1 MTMMNDGKRKRG
13 AKAAVLIWLQD
24 HPNRAVSIDSISAEL
39 AEYSRT
45 AIGQTLAVLSAT
57 NPKVRRIASGVYEW
71 SNVGA
76 MIEQP
81 KGETLMLVRVVAMIK
96 DDKRL
101 VVDENGQLFKLEPVE
116 L

>member
-1 MTMMNDGKRKRG
+1 
-13 AKAAVLIWLQD
+13 
-24 HPNRAVSIDSISAEL
+24 
-39 AEYSRT
+39 
-45 AIGQTLAVLSAT
+45 
-57 NPKVRRIASGVYEW
+57 
-71 SNVGA
+71 

-81 KGETLMLVRVVAMIK
+81 KCETLMLVRVVAMIK